1 MIVFKDV
8 TPQDKEI
15 FDSFYKYKCLQNSE
29 SSFANLCAYAFL
41 YYGQYAIVENC
52 LVTRIH
58 FERNKSLCYHYP
70 IGPNGMDKA
79 IERIIEDAQEQ
90 AYNLHF
96 ICEHSE
102 LPSRFAQRF
111 RSEAKRDF
119 LDYLYLRED
128 LQNLK
133 GKKLQAKRNHINKFN
148 KLYSWQYEQLDKDSC
163 FECMEVEE
171 KWCKSSIE
179 RHPEAE
185 EEYLNE
191 KRVIEFLLNNFEQL
205 GIFGGAIKI
214 EGRIVAF
221 SLGSKINDNT
231 FDTHIEKADRD
242 IEGAFAIINQQIA
255 LHLPENYIYIN
266 REEDLGM
273 EGLRQAKL
281 SYHPFRMIEKHIHT
295 LIP

>member
-119 LDYLYLRED
+119 FDYLLNEVQVVGTPGEGFGEEGKSYFRLTSFGSRED
-128 LQNLK
+128 T
-133 GKKLQAKRNHINKFN
+133 
-148 KLYSWQYEQLDKDSC
+148 
-163 FECMEVEE
+163 EE
-171 KWCKSSIE
+171 AVRRLE
-179 RHPEAE
+179 RI
-185 EEYLNE
+185 L
-191 KRVIEFLLNNFEQL
+191 
-205 GIFGGAIKI
+205 
-214 EGRIVAF
+214 
-221 SLGSKINDNT
+221 
-231 FDTHIEKADRD
+231 
-242 IEGAFAIINQQIA
+242 
-255 LHLPENYIYIN
+255 
-266 REEDLGM
+266 
-273 EGLRQAKL
+273 
-281 SYHPFRMIEKHIHT
+281 
-295 LIP
+295 